1 MSLASLRECFSAPL
15 EWIADK
21 IKARPKA
28 ALMLWSCVFAARR
41 VAVLTWRR
49 VL

>member
-1 MSLASLRECFSAPL
+1 MSLALLRECFSAPL

-28 ALMLWSCVFAARR
+28 ALMLWAASLLI
-41 VAVLTWRR
+41 VAWLF
-49 VL
+49 